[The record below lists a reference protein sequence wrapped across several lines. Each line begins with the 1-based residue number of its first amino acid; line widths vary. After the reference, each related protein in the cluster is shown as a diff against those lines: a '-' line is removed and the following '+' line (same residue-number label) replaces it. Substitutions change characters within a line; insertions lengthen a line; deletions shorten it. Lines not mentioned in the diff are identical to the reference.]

1 MRYREFGVSNIES
14 DRNRNLDRAEF
25 SWPCLIFGFSSPA
38 CQVKAEYEYSVLWL
52 EARRTKFREA
62 RRLSV
67 EARRTK
73 VRYRYRNDIAVVLAN
88 STLEYATEVTAKI
101 GGNSPLQ

>member
-14 DRNRNLDRAEF
+14 NRNRNLDRAEF

-52 EARRTKFREA
+52 EARRTK
-62 RRLSV
+62 
-67 EARRTK
+67 